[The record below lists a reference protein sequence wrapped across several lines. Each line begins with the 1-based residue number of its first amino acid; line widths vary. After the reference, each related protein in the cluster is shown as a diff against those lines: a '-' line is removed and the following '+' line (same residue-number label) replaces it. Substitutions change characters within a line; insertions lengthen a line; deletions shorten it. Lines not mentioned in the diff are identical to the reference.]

1 MIERAAT
8 EHGLTFPMAEF
19 ALSDPY
25 KAIAARLVH
34 SGYIARNDVSGV
46 ECDHLAF
53 MGRDADLQVWLDR
66 SGKPVPRK
74 IVVNYR
80 TAPGSPEYIA
90 FLSDRKFPEKIPAS
104 RFQPDLPS
112 TAKKNRLPSAQEG
125 PAMRRENERPSF
137 GWLLKMIVAI
147 AVLAM
152 IGAPD
157 AFARW
162 GRGGFGGGGF
172 NGGGGFRGGA
182 GGFGGSFGGDG
193 FNHGNWSG
201 RQGSW
206 RNTRAAPTRIGNRIR
221 TTLTAVPLT
230 RRTRAPAQPTIPII
244 RTSRRSSRSATT
256 KRTRCRKTTCRRKKK
271 CTIRPGQQSTTTGIG
286 PLLELLLG

>member
-90 FLSDRKFPEKIPAS
+90 FLSDWKFPEKIPAS

-112 TAKKNRLPSAQEG
+112 TAKKIDFLP
-125 PAMRRENERPSF
+125 
-137 GWLLKMIVAI
+137 LKK
-147 AVLAM
+147 
-152 IGAPD
+152 G
-157 AFARW
+157 
-162 GRGGFGGGGF
+162 
-172 NGGGGFRGGA
+172 
-182 GGFGGSFGGDG
+182 
-193 FNHGNWSG
+193 
-201 RQGSW
+201 
-206 RNTRAAPTRIGNRIR
+206 
-221 TTLTAVPLT
+221 
-230 RRTRAPAQPTIPII
+230 QP
-244 RTSRRSSRSATT
+244 
-256 KRTRCRKTTCRRKKK
+256 
-271 CTIRPGQQSTTTGIG
+271 
-286 PLLELLLG
+286 